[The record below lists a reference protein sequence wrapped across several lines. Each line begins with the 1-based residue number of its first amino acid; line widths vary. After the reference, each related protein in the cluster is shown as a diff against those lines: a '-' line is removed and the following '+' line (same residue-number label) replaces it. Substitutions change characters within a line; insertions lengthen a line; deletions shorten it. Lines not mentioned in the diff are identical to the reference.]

1 MDRVANL
8 TDTLR
13 VASRCCPD
21 NKSDTDKMTARQ
33 VVELVAVQAANDSGD
48 PNMVALQRAMD
59 PDQAINVA
67 HRADQADN
75 LDLTK
80 QGARKLATSNRK
92 DDLRAKWHMMTI
104 AEANVAGT
112 QRPANR
118 KVAAATRTRLA
129 DRRYTAD
136 RVPVTKE
143 LDKAAR
149 LMVPAAMKAKNGR
162 LKPPMVVASHRD
174 INRGRGNRTQR
185 RANEQRTE
193 AQVGATIGTQIMVR
207 TLR

>member
-1 MDRVANL
+1 
-8 TDTLR
+8 
-13 VASRCCPD
+13 
-21 NKSDTDKMTARQ
+21 MTARQ
-33 VVELVAVQAANDSGD
+33 VVELIAVQAANDSGD

-129 DRRYTAD
+129 DKRCTAD

-143 LDKAAR
+143 LDNATR
-149 LMVPAAMKAKNGR
+149 LMVPAAKKAKNGR
-162 LKPPMVVASHRD
+162 
-174 INRGRGNRTQR
+174 
-185 RANEQRTE
+185 
-193 AQVGATIGTQIMVR
+193 
-207 TLR
+207 